1 MDKRINYRIVLDTET
16 CPLDKDFEGVSPYN
30 MLVYDVGYAIVDK
43 RGNVYKTRSF
53 VNADVYLGEKTL
65 MKSAYY
71 AKKLPQYE
79 KEIKSGERKLASM
92 YSIRKTL
99 LDDMHE
105 YNVKEIYAH
114 NMRFDYGSLNNTQR
128 YITKSKFRF
137 FFPYGTEIC
146 DTLRM
151 ARDVIACMPT
161 YQKYCVENGYLT
173 KTGQPRLTAE
183 IIYRFITGEKD
194 FKESHT
200 GLEDVMIEKDI
211 LAYCFAKHKKMNR
224 LCFARG

>member
-1 MDKRINYRIVLDTET
+1 MDKRINYRIVIDTET
-16 CPLDKDFEGVSPYN
+16 CPLDKDFEGVSAYN
-30 MLVYDVGYAIVDK
+30 MFVYDVGYAIVDK
-43 RGNVYKTRSF
+43 KGNVYRTRSF
-53 VNADVYLGEKTL
+53 VNADIYLGEKEL

-71 AKKLPQYE
+71 ANKIPQYE
-79 KEIKSGERKLASM
+79 KDLRAGTRKLASM
-92 YSIRKTL
+92 ATIRKTL
-99 LDDMHE
+99 IADMQE

-128 YITKSKFRF
+128 YLTKSRYRF
-137 FFPYGTEIC
+137 FFPYGVEIC

-151 ARDVIACMPT
+151 ARDVLGNMPT
-161 YQKYCVENGYLT
+161 YRKFCEENGYLT
-173 KTGQPRLTAE
+173 KTGHARMTAE
-183 IIYRFITGEKD
+183 IIYRFITGEND

-211 LAYCFAKHKKMNR
+211 LAYCFRQHKKMNR

>member
-1 MDKRINYRIVLDTET
+1 MDKRINYRIVIDTET
-16 CPLDKDFEGVSPYN
+16 CPLDKDFEGVSAYN
-30 MLVYDVGYAIVDK
+30 MFVYDVGYAIIDK
-43 RGNVYKTRSF
+43 RGNVYRSRSF
-53 VNADVYLGEKTL
+53 VNADVYLGEKEL

-71 AKKLPQYE
+71 AKKIPQYE
-79 KEIKSGERKLASM
+79 KDLHAGTRKLASM
-92 YSIRKTL
+92 ATIRKTL
-99 LDDMHE
+99 IADMQE

-128 YITKSKFRF
+128 YLTKSRYRF
-137 FFPYGTEIC
+137 FFPYGVEIC

-151 ARDVIACMPT
+151 ARDVLGSMPT
-161 YQKYCVENGYLT
+161 YRKFCEENGYLT
-173 KTGQPRLTAE
+173 KTGHARMTAE
-183 IIYRFITGEKD
+183 IIYRFITGEND

-211 LAYCFAKHKKMNR
+211 LAYCFRQHKKMNR

>member
-16 CPLDKDFEGVSPYN
+16 CPLDKDFKGVSPYN
-30 MLVYDVGYAIVDK
+30 MLVYDVGYAVVDK
-43 RGNVYKTRSF
+43 RGNVYRTRSF

-79 KEIKSGERKLASM
+79 MEIKSGERKLASM
-92 YSIRKTL
+92 FTIRKIL

-105 YNVKEIYAH
+105 YNVKEVYAH

-137 FFPYGTEIC
+137 FFPYGIEIC

-151 ARDVIACMPT
+151 AQDVIACMPT